1 VSIFQH
7 FTGKLIYRRSHPEIP
22 LLNYQD
28 EEVSKMN
35 KEQFLKEF
43 STFVKAPNG
52 IEHLRKLILKIAML
66 GALVPHDEDEGR
78 GHSLLEPMIEVM
90 QEMIQ
95 NSVIRKPR
103 YEMGRDL
110 NPIPYEIPAHWTWV
124 ELGDVGA
131 IVGGGTP
138 KSTEAKFWADGE
150 DIPWL
155 TPADMS
161 ALEGRLIQRGRR
173 DITSEGLARS
183 STSLVPAGTVLF
195 SSRAPIGHVG
205 IAANPLCTNQ
215 GFKSCV
221 PFNPE
226 MSEFI
231 YYYLMKAGPEVNEN
245 ATGTTFNEVSGK
257 QVAAIP
263 FPLPP
268 LGEMLR
274 IVSKLDELFA
284 LCDDLEGSLSH
295 TADLQGKFAE
305 AAKESLMLVE

>member
-1 VSIFQH
+1 MRGDLVSRD
-7 FTGKLIYRRSHPEIP
+7 G
-22 LLNYQD
+22 N
-28 EEVSKMN
+28 
-35 KEQFLKEF
+35 
-43 STFVKAPNG
+43 
-52 IEHLRKLILKIAML
+52 
-66 GALVPHDEDEGR
+66 EGE
-78 GHSLLEPMIEVM
+78 GHSLLEPMAEVM
-90 QEMIQ
+90 RKMIQ
-95 NSVIRKPR
+95 DGVIRKPR

-110 NPIPYEIPAHWTWV
+110 NPVPYEIPSHWTWV

-138 KSTEAKFWADGE
+138 KSTEAKFWAEGE

-161 ALEGRLIQRGRR
+161 AFKDRLIQRGRR
-173 DITSEGLARS
+173 DITSEGLAGS
-183 STSLVPAGTVLF
+183 STSLVPSGTVLF

-205 IAANPLCTNQ
+205 IAANQLCTNQ

-221 PFNPE
+221 PYNSE

-245 ATGTTFNEVSGK
+245 ATGTTFKEVSGK

-268 LGEMLR
+268 LGEMIR
-274 IVSKLDELFA
+274 IVGKLDELFA
-284 LCDDLEGSLSH
+284 LCDELQASLSH
-295 TADLQGKFAE
+295 AADLQGQFAE
-305 AAKESLMLVE
+305 AAKASLV

>member
-1 VSIFQH
+1 
-7 FTGKLIYRRSHPEIP
+7 
-22 LLNYQD
+22 
-28 EEVSKMN
+28 MN
-35 KEQFLKEF
+35 TKRFLKEF
-43 STFVKAPNG
+43 STFAKAPNG
-52 IEHLRKLILKIAML
+52 VKHLRKLILKIAMR
-66 GALVPHDEDEGR
+66 GDLVPHDEGDGR
-78 GHSLLEPMIEVM
+78 SLLEPMIEVM
-90 QEMIQ
+90 HEMIQ
-95 NSVIRKPR
+95 NGTIRKPR
-103 YEMGRDL
+103 YEIGREL
-110 NPIPYEIPAHWTWV
+110 NSIPHEIPSHWTWV

-131 IVGGGTP
+131 IIGGGTP
-138 KSTEAKFWADGE
+138 KSTEAEFWADGE

-161 ALEGRLIQRGRR
+161 AFEDRLIERGRR
-173 DITSEGLARS
+173 DITSEGLAGS

-245 ATGTTFNEVSGK
+245 ASGTTFKEVSGK
-257 QVAAIP
+257 QVAGIP

-268 LGEMLR
+268 LGEMIR
-274 IVSKLDELFA
+274 IVRKLDELFV
-284 LCDDLEGSLSH
+284 LCDEFETSRCRA
-295 TADLQGKFAE
+295 ADLQSRFAE
-305 AAKESLMLVE
+305 AAKESLI

>member
-1 VSIFQH
+1 
-7 FTGKLIYRRSHPEIP
+7 
-22 LLNYQD
+22 
-28 EEVSKMN
+28 MN
-35 KEQFLKEF
+35 KERFLKEF

-52 IEHLRKLILKIAML
+52 IEHLRKLILKIAMR
-66 GALVPHDEDEGR
+66 GDLVPHDENEGDGR
-78 GHSLLEPMIEVM
+78 SLLEPMAKVM

-95 NSVIRKPR
+95 DGVIRKPR

-110 NPIPYEIPAHWTWV
+110 NPLPYEIPSHWTWV

-138 KSTEAKFWADGE
+138 KSTEAGFWADGE

-161 ALEGRLIQRGRR
+161 AFEDRLIQRGRR
-173 DITSEGLARS
+173 DITSEGLAGS
-183 STSLVPAGTVLF
+183 STSLVPVGTVLF

-221 PFNPE
+221 PYNSE

-245 ATGTTFNEVSGK
+245 ATGTTFKEVSGK

-268 LGEMLR
+268 LGEMIR
-274 IVSKLDELFA
+274 IVGKLDELFA
-284 LCDDLEGSLSH
+284 LCDELQASLSQA
-295 TADLQGKFAE
+295 ADLQGRFAE
-305 AAKESLMLVE
+305 AAKASLA

>member
-1 VSIFQH
+1 
-7 FTGKLIYRRSHPEIP
+7 
-22 LLNYQD
+22 
-28 EEVSKMN
+28 MN
-35 KEQFLKEF
+35 KKRFLKEF
-43 STFVKAPNG
+43 STFAHAPNG
-52 IEHLRKLILKIAML
+52 VKHLRKLILKIAMR
-66 GALVPHDEDEGR
+66 GDLVPRDENEGN
-78 GHSLLEPMIEVM
+78 GHSLLENMAEVM
-90 QEMIQ
+90 REMIQ
-95 NSVIRKPR
+95 NGVIRKPR
-103 YEMGRDL
+103 YEMGRSI
-110 NPIPYEIPAHWTWV
+110 NPVPYEVPNHWTWV

-138 KSTEAKFWADGE
+138 KSTEAKFWAEGE

-161 ALEGRLIQRGRR
+161 SFDDRLIQRGRR
-173 DITSEGLARS
+173 DITSEGLEGS

-221 PFNPE
+221 PYNSE

-245 ATGTTFNEVSGK
+245 ATGTTFKEVSGK

-268 LGEMLR
+268 LGEMIR
-274 IVSKLDELFA
+274 IVDKLDELFA
-284 LCDDLEGSLSH
+284 LCDELQASLSH
-295 TADLQGKFAE
+295 AADLQGQFAE
-305 AAKESLMLVE
+305 AAKASLI